1 MYKKFKNVIL
11 LASAVDDPSDDS
23 DIMNWYTDVF
33 CRSFYSTIEENLRYE
48 EDVIICCDQ
57 LLAQMMSPD
66 DDLRYFAKIYASVDQ
81 IFKSIDDNVSLVFT
95 VMIQDGFSKDII
107 TIKIP
112 PISMGKTITEYRDIN
127 RQIVAPIQEVL
138 IKTAECMIKLSNVA

>member
-1 MYKKFKNVIL
+1 MVIEQTFFKAKRRI
-11 LASAVDDPSDDS
+11 AYIDTIKEKYP
-23 DIMNWYTDVF
+23 DVQIVV
-33 CRSFYSTIEENLRYE
+33 Y
-48 EDVIICCDQ
+48 V
-57 LLAQMMSPD
+57 MSPD